1 MPITTSPTIVIPGIT
16 ASVLHDEYE
25 LPPEAVWT
33 AVRTKRYDRI
43 TLHPEDQRYELRE
56 PARVSSGGPFPL
68 IYEDLAEELRDGL
81 AGGDDEPAPVFPF
94 GYDWRLPLDRIEER
108 LAAFVQEVI
117 DRTLLLRH
125 YRGDEHYRGNPTVN
139 LVGHSMGGLIIAG
152 YIERHGGRSVNK
164 VVTLASPFQG
174 SHEAILKLAT
184 GTADLGDDSGG
195 ARERCM
201 ARMTPA
207 LYHLLPSFDGALVA
221 DDGMETDIFHPE
233 AWQPSVMRTIVHQVR
248 DWRVSG
254 RELFRDMLDA
264 ARTHRQRIS
273 ALRLATGDGASA
285 EEARDDPSGDLVRD
299 DDWLAVAGADAETRV
314 ALRVGRDDEGRP
326 LFLLRS
332 DERRNDWGSE
342 NQDTRRN
349 TGDGTVPL
357 AGAIPPFMDE
367 SRVVCVT
374 PGDLGY
380 WELRDRALSGLA
392 GFHGLVPKVNML
404 HRLVIRFLLGTGDPY
419 GNTWGRRLPGVE
431 QWNPPLELR
440 EKG

>member
-43 TLHPEDQRYELRE
+43 TLHPEDQRYELHE

-68 IYEDLAEELRDGL
+68 IYEDLTEELRDGL
-81 AGGDDEPAPVFPF
+81 AGEEDEPAPVFPF
-94 GYDWRLPLDRIEER
+94 GYDWRLPLDRIEEH
-108 LAAFVQEVI
+108 LAALVREVI

-125 YRGDEHYRGNPTVN
+125 YRDDEHYRSNPTVN
-139 LVGHSMGGLIIAG
+139 LVGHSMGGLVIAG
-152 YIERHGGRSVNK
+152 YIERHGGRYVNK

-184 GTADLGDDSGG
+184 GTADLGDESGG
-195 ARERCM
+195 ARERRM

-221 DDGMETDIFHPE
+221 DDGMETDIFHPD
-233 AWQPSVMRTIVHQVR
+233 AWQPSVVRTIVHQVR
-248 DWRVSG
+248 GWRVTG
-254 RELFRDMLDA
+254 TELFKDMLDT

-273 ALRLATGDGASA
+273 ELRLSTGGGGEG
-285 EEARDDPSGDLVRD
+285 EEGPGESNGDFVRD
-299 DDWLAVAGADAETRV
+299 DDWLAIAGADAETRV
-314 ALRVGRDDEGRP
+314 SLRVGRDDEGRP
-326 LFLLRS
+326 RFLLRS
-332 DERRNDWGSE
+332 DERRNDWDSE
-342 NQDTRRN
+342 DQDARRN

-374 PGDLGY
+374 PGDMGY
-380 WELRDRALSGLA
+380 WELRDRALSGLG

-404 HRLVIRFLLGTGDPY
+404 HRLAIRFLLGASDPH
-419 GNTWGRRLPGVE
+419 GNTWGRRLPGVDE
-431 QWNPPLELR
+431 WKPPLDLR
-440 EKG
+440 ERG